1 MGKVLII
8 DDNKKN
14 VELMRDFI
22 ESWGY
27 DAIVAYQGMKAL
39 EMAREELPDIILL
52 DVMLPGMS
60 GFEVC

>member
-39 EMAREELPDIILL
+39 EMARE
-52 DVMLPGMS
+52 
-60 GFEVC
+60 